1 MLIYTAC
8 YDVVALYVALH
19 CYPWVTVGEGDAA
32 WRSCGRPA
40 PKIRPSPL
48 VVDADRYL
56 CLARSNYLL
65 RLGLARSNYLLSLGI
80 RLGLAGVSSFTSACL
95 CRLLGPEVA
104 SAKGASVPF
113 PFVSLANFRLHG

>member
-1 MLIYTAC
+1 MFIYTSC
-8 YDVVALYVALH
+8 YDVVALNVALD

-80 RLGLAGVSSFTSACL
+80 RLGLGRSVL
-95 CRLLGPEVA
+95 LHERLL
-104 SAKGASVPF
+104 VPLTW
-113 PFVSLANFRLHG
+113 PRSGIR

>member
-1 MLIYTAC
+1 MFIYTAC
-8 YDVVALYVALH
+8 YDVVALNVALD

-65 RLGLARSNYLLSLGI
+65 SLGI
-80 RLGLAGVSSFTSACL
+80 RLGLGRSVL
-95 CRLLGPEVA
+95 LHERLL
-104 SAKGASVPF
+104 VPLTWHR
-113 PFVSLANFRLHG
+113 SGIR